1 MPTRR
6 LAAILTADVVGY
18 SPLVSADETD
28 ALARLSTL
36 RSDIIQPNI
45 AKHSGRLFKVMGDG
59 FLVEFASAVQAMTC
73 AMAIQAET
81 EQEAAMLDEP
91 RKMRLRIG
99 IHVSDVLV
107 EGDDLMGDGVN
118 TAARLE
124 SIAAPG
130 GISISRAMHD
140 QVRDRM
146 AVEFD
151 DKGESSTRATR
162 RW

>member
-1 MPTRR
+1 
-6 LAAILTADVVGY
+6 
-18 SPLVSADETD
+18 
-28 ALARLSTL
+28 
-36 RSDIIQPNI
+36 
-45 AKHSGRLFKVMGDG
+45 
-59 FLVEFASAVQAMTC
+59 MTC
-73 AMAIQAET
+73 AMAIQKEAEAT
-81 EQEAAMLDEP
+81 AATLDDNK
-91 RKMRLRIG
+91 KMRLRIG
-99 IHVSDVLV
+99 VHVGDVMV
-107 EGDDLMGDGVN
+107 EGDDLMGDGVI

-130 GISISRAMHD
+130 GISISRAVHD